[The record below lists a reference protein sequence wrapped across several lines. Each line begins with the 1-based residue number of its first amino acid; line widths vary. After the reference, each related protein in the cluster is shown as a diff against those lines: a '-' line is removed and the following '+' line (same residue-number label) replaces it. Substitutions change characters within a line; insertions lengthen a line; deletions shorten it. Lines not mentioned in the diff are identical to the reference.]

1 MQVQSCAR
9 LLRDLGDACVDD
21 APRREALA
29 HGHERARQLLPHL
42 PWIHRT
48 GRPGN
53 SWRQIFAERRLRP
66 SKGTAHELADDREES
81 VYFFLGACAFPK
93 GNLVLVLRADDAPLR
108 ERATFSPFDTGSLA
122 GFVALTADH
131 PHCRAYEPWTSA
143 DNRCRCLRDHTGSAR
158 DLDEFV
164 PSYLAAHFFDAQT
177 YVRGSQESEPDFAP
191 YHGLRSISGDR
202 RVWTVEV
209 QVHGAQGVAIDDE
222 RLLEVVVRG
231 KDRFDALPGAIKDRA
246 YLLAEDEDEDERG
259 DSLAE
264 RCGQRICARFAEAQ
278 S

>member
-21 APRREALA
+21 ESRRDALA

-48 GRPGN
+48 GRAGA
-53 SWRQIFAERRLRP
+53 SWRQIFAERLLRP
-66 SKGTAHELADDREES
+66 SRVTAHELADGREAS
-81 VYFFLGACAFPK
+81 VYFFLGACAFPR
-93 GNLVLVLRADDAPLR
+93 GNLVLVFRADDPPLR
-108 ERATFSPFDTGSLA
+108 ERATFSPFDTGALTD
-122 GFVALTADH
+122 FVALTAAH
-131 PHCRAYEPWTSA
+131 PHCSSYEPWTSA
-143 DNRCRCLRDHTGSAR
+143 ADRCRCLQDHTGSAR

-164 PSYLAAHFFDAQT
+164 PAYLAAHFHDAQT
-177 YVRGSQESEPDFAP
+177 YVRRPQQSAPDFAP
-191 YHGLRSISGDR
+191 YHGLRSTSGDR

-209 QVHGAQGVAIDDE
+209 QVHGAQGVAIDE

-246 YLLAEDEDEDERG
+246 YLLAEDEDADEDG

-264 RCGQRICARFAEAQ
+264 RCGQRICARFVEAQ